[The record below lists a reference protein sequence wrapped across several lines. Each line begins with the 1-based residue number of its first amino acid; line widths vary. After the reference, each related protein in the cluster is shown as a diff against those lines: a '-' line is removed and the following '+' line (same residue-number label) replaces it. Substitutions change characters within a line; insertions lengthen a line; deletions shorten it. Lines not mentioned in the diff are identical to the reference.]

1 MAKTKPARYQNID
14 TATNALGYGTLA
26 GEPAKR
32 HAYGLTT
39 AGANL
44 WLPIMYDPDNNWYNM
59 YGSNTSRELIIQIA
73 HKKPAINEW
82 HPGVLVAETARVIVR
97 TNKRNETYE
106 YEDIGEYCAVLFD
119 SVHRVTIYAK
129 RGASVTSGRQLSGK
143 HSGSGFTWVSGF
155 AASEDEARNK
165 LDALAGQALKML
177 REC

>member
-1 MAKTKPARYQNID
+1 MAKTKPTRYQNID
-14 TATNALGYGTLA
+14 AATNALGYGTLT
-26 GEPAKR
+26 GESAKR

-73 HKKPAINEW
+73 HKEPAVKDW
-82 HPGVLVAETARVIVR
+82 RPGVLAAETAHVIVR
-97 TNKRNETYE
+97 TNKRDDTYE

-119 SVHRVTIYAK
+119 SVHCVTIHAK
-129 RGASVTSGRQLSGK
+129 RGVSVTSGRQMSGK
-143 HSGSGFTWVSGF
+143 NPGKGFIWVSGF
-155 AASEDEARNK
+155 AASENEARNK
-165 LDALAGQALKML
+165 LDALAGQTLKML